1 MVKKHMEGGTLRIV
15 MANEVKRVLH
25 KNQDEPQKLVK
36 TALELGVTPKTL
48 RQWMGPVDKGGW
60 DELQVKPGDGVEKL
74 MKAVA
79 GSRKKPTK
87 KPAKKGKRTYAC

>member
-1 MVKKHMEGGTLRIV
+1 MVKKHMEGGTLRVV

-36 TALELGVTPKTL
+36 SSLELGVTPKTL

-60 DELQVKPGDGVEKL
+60 AELQVKPGEAMEKVVKV
-74 MKAVA
+74 M
-79 GSRKKPTK
+79 GSRKKPNK
-87 KPAKKGKRTYAC
+87 KPAKKGKRSYAC